1 MKIIHLRGIKLMNKF
16 KIQGMVLYPFV
27 LFASRD
33 PDEHLRNH
41 ERIHVEQIER
51 DGVLRFYSQYLLEYL
66 SLRMKKM
73 SHDEAYRNI
82 SYEKEAYEHHNNIQY
97 QVAARR

>member
-1 MKIIHLRGIKLMNKF
+1 MKIIHLQGIRILNKF

-27 LFASRD
+27 LFASKD

-41 ERIHVEQIER
+41 ERIHVEQIKR
-51 DGVLRFYSQYLLEYL
+51 DGVLRFYSQYLLEYFL
-66 SLRMKKM
+66 LRLKKM
-73 SHDEAYRNI
+73 NHDQAYRNI
-82 SYEKEAYEHHNNIQY
+82 SYEKEAYSHHNKIQY